1 MFKSIFLKEWL
12 KLKLTFIFLLI
23 SFIAIL
29 VYFTF
34 SLNFEFST
42 IEPESMMWYRF
53 VELQYKPYFY
63 FFYLYLAMGIII
75 AFSQFLPE
83 VIAKRIKLTIHLP
96 FSMKQIVF
104 SHLLIGIILLT
115 FICTIFSLGLL
126 GIVADYYPKQI
137 VQVIFEDTLF
147 YSFASII
154 LYICS
159 SSIILEQ
166 DKKKFIFKIIFTLLF
181 LFAFTKEEYFLID
194 SIWFLL
200 LFFTPF
206 LVLESF
212 YGVKQQN
219 LGKLYNV
226 SFFSTLLFLI
236 FLAFLNYKQ
245 NYQKEF
251 HKYYIFYSDIL
262 EEFVYQKNFGE
273 HRFEYGIKDTKTFS
287 QKEYEEY
294 LPFVYYKDL
303 EIQRKLPINIKSK
316 DYSAQEIK
324 DSKLGFEYNF
334 KMLKKKKVELYPL
347 FNPQSDIGIIK
358 FPEEFFGIFK
368 DGAYI
373 YDFDNEYLK
382 DKSEDLNQKLKELNF
397 SFPAKKIWGKT
408 TNIKPF
414 DLGYLILDNQNRLF
428 NLKKYNDKVEL
439 KEIFYPKDIKIAH
452 ISISENKQK
461 NLSAYA
467 IDENSNFYLL
477 NWDFKF
483 TKLDLKNFDYK
494 NMRLKLV
501 ADPINYLIRYDDEKN
516 YYATVFSKN
525 NLEKIKEIEFKE

>member
-53 VELQYKPYFY
+53 LELQYKPYFY

-194 SIWFLL
+194 YIWFLL

-294 LPFVYYKDL
+294 LPFVYDPATLIHTWNLKT
-303 EIQRKLPINIKSK
+303 
-316 DYSAQEIK
+316 
-324 DSKLGFEYNF
+324 SKL
-334 KMLKKKKVELYPL
+334 K
-347 FNPQSDIGIIK
+347 
-358 FPEEFFGIFK
+358 
-368 DGAYI
+368 
-373 YDFDNEYLK
+373 
-382 DKSEDLNQKLKELNF
+382 
-397 SFPAKKIWGKT
+397 
-408 TNIKPF
+408 
-414 DLGYLILDNQNRLF
+414 
-428 NLKKYNDKVEL
+428 
-439 KEIFYPKDIKIAH
+439 
-452 ISISENKQK
+452 
-461 NLSAYA
+461 
-467 IDENSNFYLL
+467 
-477 NWDFKF
+477 
-483 TKLDLKNFDYK
+483 
-494 NMRLKLV
+494 
-501 ADPINYLIRYDDEKN
+501 
-516 YYATVFSKN
+516 
-525 NLEKIKEIEFKE
+525 

>member
-181 LFAFTKEEYFLID
+181 LFAFTKKTKDIQLGLI
-194 SIWFLL
+194 
-200 LFFTPF
+200 
-206 LVLESF
+206 VLE
-212 YGVKQQN
+212 KM
-219 LGKLYNV
+219 
-226 SFFSTLLFLI
+226 TLFL
-236 FLAFLNYKQ
+236 
-245 NYQKEF
+245 
-251 HKYYIFYSDIL
+251 
-262 EEFVYQKNFGE
+262 
-273 HRFEYGIKDTKTFS
+273 T
-287 QKEYEEY
+287 
-294 LPFVYYKDL
+294 
-303 EIQRKLPINIKSK
+303 
-316 DYSAQEIK
+316 
-324 DSKLGFEYNF
+324 
-334 KMLKKKKVELYPL
+334 M
-347 FNPQSDIGIIK
+347 K
-358 FPEEFFGIFK
+358 F
-368 DGAYI
+368 
-373 YDFDNEYLK
+373 
-382 DKSEDLNQKLKELNF
+382 
-397 SFPAKKIWGKT
+397 
-408 TNIKPF
+408 
-414 DLGYLILDNQNRLF
+414 
-428 NLKKYNDKVEL
+428 
-439 KEIFYPKDIKIAH
+439 
-452 ISISENKQK
+452 
-461 NLSAYA
+461 
-467 IDENSNFYLL
+467 
-477 NWDFKF
+477 
-483 TKLDLKNFDYK
+483 
-494 NMRLKLV
+494 
-501 ADPINYLIRYDDEKN
+501 
-516 YYATVFSKN
+516 
-525 NLEKIKEIEFKE
+525 